1 MLKDSHKVTILGK
14 TSGGG
19 SCSVLSL
26 STANGAMFRI
36 SSLYRMSD
44 LKNGSYYDIDTGVDP
59 DCIIV
64 KPENFYNREALT
76 DYINN
81 LF

>member
-1 MLKDSHKVTILGK
+1 MASI
-14 TSGGG
+14 
-19 SCSVLSL
+19 
-26 STANGAMFRI
+26 
-36 SSLYRMSD
+36 
-44 LKNGSYYDIDTGVDP
+44 KNGTYSITDSGVEP
-59 DCIIV
+59 DYTIA